1 MSLTRRTFAL
11 SATSLIA
18 MAAAGGRAL
27 AQTDSPILGII
38 EGTDEFATA
47 SDAYIFGYPLVTMEL
62 TRRIITN
69 VAGPEATRGPMG
81 SLIRVRSYPDATYR
95 DITAP
100 NADTLYTTAFFD
112 VGDEPWVLDQ
122 PDMGDRYFL
131 LPMLSGWTDVFQV
144 PGSRTTGGAAKTFL
158 ITGPGWGGTVPDG
171 MTELK
176 SPTAMVWLLGRI
188 YCTGTPEDYD
198 AVHKLQDAFKL
209 QPLSTWGSDYTPPAG
224 KVDASIDMKTPTRDQ
239 VNAMSAADYFT
250 LLAELMKR
258 NPPAA
263 ADVPTMDRF
272 AAIGLAAGQ
281 AFDPKA
287 VNSVMDDKL
296 PAISYGRI
304 MAHFVD
310 SDGDMTRENGWSFT
324 TKAGTYGTN
333 YIQRA
338 LVTAIG
344 LGANRPQDAIY
355 PTSLKPNPLESY
367 SGAHNY
373 TIVFPKGQL
382 PPVKGFW
389 SLTMYDENMF
399 FVANP
404 INRYSMS
411 VRTNPTYGADGSLTI
426 YIQKDSPGKDLEANW
441 LPAPEGKFHLMM
453 RLYWP
458 DENTP
463 SIIDGSWKIPPVK
476 KA

>member
-1 MSLTRRTFAL
+1 VGLGGISLFAL
-11 SATSLIA
+11 
-18 MAAAGGRAL
+18 AAAGGHAL
-27 AQTDSPILGII
+27 AQSDSPILGLADAT
-38 EGTDEFATA
+38 EEFAAA
-47 SDAYIFGYPLVTMEL
+47 SDAYIYGYPLVTMEM

-69 VAGPEATRGPMG
+69 VTEPKGTRGPMG
-81 SLIRVRSYPDATYR
+81 TLIRLRAYPDATFR

-131 LPMLSGWTDVFQV
+131 LPFLSGWTEVFEV
-144 PGSRTTGGAAKTFL
+144 PGSRTTGGAAKTFV
-158 ITGPGWGGTVPDG
+158 ITGPGYNGTIPDG

-224 KVDASIDMKTPTRDQ
+224 TVDASIDMKTPTRDQ
-239 VNAMSAADYFT
+239 VNAMSAKDYFT
-250 LLAELMKR
+250 LLSDLMKR

-263 ADVPTMDRF
+263 ADAPALERF
-272 AAIGLAAGQ
+272 AGMGLVPGKD
-281 AFDPKA
+281 FDPKVVDSIVDA
-287 VNSVMDDKL
+287 KL
-296 PAISYGRI
+296 PEVSYGRI
-304 MAHFVD
+304 MAHFLD

-355 PTSLKPNPLESY
+355 PTSLKPDLLQDY
-367 SGAHNY
+367 SGEHKY
-373 TIVFPKGQL
+373 TMVFPKGQE

-411 VRTNPTYGADGSLTI
+411 VRTNPKMGDDGSLTI
-426 YIQKDSPGKDLEANW
+426 YIQNESPGTDLEANW
-441 LPAPEGKFHLMM
+441 LPAPSGKFHLML

-458 DENTP
+458 SESPP

-476 KA
+476 KV